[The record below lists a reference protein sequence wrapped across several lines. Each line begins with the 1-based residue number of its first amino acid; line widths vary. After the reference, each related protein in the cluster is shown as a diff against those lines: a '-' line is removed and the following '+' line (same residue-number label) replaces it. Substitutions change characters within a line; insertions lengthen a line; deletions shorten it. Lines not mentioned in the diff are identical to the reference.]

1 MFYGLNND
9 ELKQLDQALDTINR
23 LYPRIFAGDHLITVG
38 RCMAFLDDKKFM
50 AAYNKNVQNRQERSL
65 LWRLHTLA
73 WAGLHCS
80 RLPGSF
86 VECGVYKGFCSAVLT
101 DYLDFS
107 TTQPQRT
114 YYLYDT
120 FAGIPEDHLA
130 GSPVD
135 KDSYKE
141 PNLYE
146 QVCSRFQPHP
156 NVRVIQGRVPD
167 VFSQQETPDRIAF
180 LHIDMNSATAEI
192 GALEV
197 LFDRVVP
204 GGMIIFDDYGWQAYS
219 AQKDQENA
227 FMDAR
232 GYAILELPTGQ
243 GLVVKRGAEPAP

>member
-9 ELKQLDQALDTINR
+9 ELKLLDQALDTINK

-38 RCMAFLDDKKFM
+38 RCMAFLDDQKFM
-50 AAYNKNVQNRQERSL
+50 AAYNKNVRNRQERSL

-73 WAGLHCS
+73 WAGRHCS

-107 TTQPQRT
+107 TAQASRS

-120 FAGIPEDHLA
+120 FEGIPVDHLE

-141 PNLYE
+141 ADLYE
-146 QVCSRFQPHP
+146 QVCERFRPHP
-156 NVRVIQGRVPD
+156 NVRVIKGRVPD
-167 VFSQQETPDRIAF
+167 VFSVQEVPDQIAF

-197 LFDRVVP
+197 LFERVVP
-204 GGMIIFDDYGWQAYS
+204 GGMIIFDDYGWQAYR

-232 GYAILELPTGQ
+232 DYSILELPTGQ
-243 GLVVKRGAEPAP
+243 GLVVKREA